1 MPVKNLVLSKQFWRL
16 FTCYG
21 NPCVICPRTS
31 FSKRNPTLE
40 RCILSFSHRAYY
52 QSRKFTCAFNTEPS
66 RVIIPAK
73 NCSASANNKSNIIW
87 LAYAITNCKEY
98 ERDALSIQ
106 QGVIPSQMII
116 DTTIQHFNN
125 SSLNVKCSL
134 NRLVPSWRRSCP
146 YKHGFCNC

>member
-1 MPVKNLVLSKQFWRL
+1 MPVKNLVLSKQFWRS

-40 RCILSFSHRAYY
+40 RCILSFSHCAYC
-52 QSRKFTCAFNTEPS
+52 QSRKFVFAFNTEAS
-66 RVIIPAK
+66 TEIIPVK
-73 NCSASANNKSNIIW
+73 YYRVPANNNSNVIW

-98 ERDALSIQ
+98 DIDALSIQ
-106 QGVIPSQMII
+106 QGVIPSQLII

-125 SSLNVKCSL
+125 RSLNVICSL